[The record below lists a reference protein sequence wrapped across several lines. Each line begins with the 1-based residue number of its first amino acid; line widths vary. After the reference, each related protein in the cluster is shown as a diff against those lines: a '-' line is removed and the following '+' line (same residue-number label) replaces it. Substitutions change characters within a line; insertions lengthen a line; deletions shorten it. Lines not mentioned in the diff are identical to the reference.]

1 MKVNNLKG
9 MIELVA
15 DEGKVLTTLTP
26 SSLRVKLLYTSKEN
40 KNYYIEIDEFP
51 EIEIPEDLDIEE
63 PREVLNGYTL
73 VEAYHLLLNENR
85 VLKEENEKQNKMINI
100 IMRATSEIYTIL
112 EPLLVNSFTID
123 KIPEKYR
130 EQVEEII
137 NNIKA

>member
-1 MKVNNLKG
+1 MKINMLKG
-9 MIELVA
+9 MLEIIA
-15 DEGKVLTTLTP
+15 DEGKVLTTLSP
-26 SSLRVKLLYTSKEN
+26 SALRVKLLYTSEEN
-40 KNYYIEIDEFP
+40 KDYYIEIDEFP

>member
-1 MKVNNLKG
+1 MKINMLKG
-9 MIELVA
+9 MLEIIA
-15 DEGKVLTTLTP
+15 DEGKVLTTLSP
-26 SSLRVKLLYTSKEN
+26 SALRVKLLYTSEEN
-40 KNYYIEIDEFP
+40 KDYYIEVDEFP